1 MFGGTELAS
10 LNPISLASREQ
21 SNDGMLIGTGEDWFL
36 VEKEGKNEYFMKA
49 TAHPLE
55 ITD

>member
-1 MFGGTELAS
+1 VFGGTELAS